1 MKLGNRVSFFSCWWI
16 LLVTS
21 EPAADML
28 VFPNDTS
35 KLLIANWSRW
45 QQEAQVNENVSTRS
59 IRLQQALQYAS
70 GIYANASIAKTL
82 VLSNTVMVTL
92 LTLTDRA
99 AEGYMNLLRNWLCYT
114 SHYQH
119 KPLIYYSYES
129 TNSSPS
135 TLLAATLDD
144 LRQYNRLSR
153 FIDFPNALF
162 WQLLTKKTYWQ
173 GTYSVKWKLDFR
185 GSSVSH
191 AHFGSPLLK
200 IVLMLEVLRNGY
212 DCVYFDVDIA
222 FVKDPIPFMIIGQ
235 NTVSITYES
244 RSCGSFVK
252 SQATTKEKY
261 VWRPMEPNSGI
272 IFVRRQHHK
281 GETFLEK
288 FVMLVINA
296 HTSNDQFQLRTR
308 SDGLYEISAD
318 CQIHYVEPF
327 TTNQQYTD
335 FVHQY
340 KKTHLPSSEL
350 ATLCYLPD
358 ILFEN
363 GEFAF
368 KCIKHNENQLRL
380 NRFGRVGSPEGIS
393 TPPGSLVLNTKL
405 RQLFTNLT
413 KEHVLG
419 SLSMGSDNDDFIAPV
434 TVHGTTTTITTII
447 PPPPPISVHVS
458 HLHFQYMSLIQPT
471 NL

>member
-1 MKLGNRVSFFSCWWI
+1 MKLSNLVSFLSCSSFSF
-16 LLVTS
+16 VTS
-21 EPAADML
+21 ERPSTEL
-28 VFPNDTS
+28 IFPNDSSTQLS
-35 KLLIANWSRW
+35 ANWTRW

-212 DCVYFDVDIA
+212 DCVYFDVDIGLVLDPVPYMMRGDA
-222 FVKDPIPFMIIGQ
+222 DFVVSEPRLATYPIPNI
-235 NTVSITYES
+235 
-244 RSCGSFVK
+244 
-252 SQATTKEKY
+252 
-261 VWRPMEPNSGI
+261 NS
-272 IFVRRQHHK
+272 
-281 GETFLEK
+281 
-288 FVMLVINA
+288 
-296 HTSNDQFQLRTR
+296 SN
-308 SDGLYEISAD
+308 
-318 CQIHYVEPF
+318 P
-327 TTNQQYTD
+327 
-335 FVHQY
+335 
-340 KKTHLPSSEL
+340 
-350 ATLCYLPD
+350 
-358 ILFEN
+358 
-363 GEFAF
+363 
-368 KCIKHNENQLRL
+368 
-380 NRFGRVGSPEGIS
+380 
-393 TPPGSLVLNTKL
+393 
-405 RQLFTNLT
+405 
-413 KEHVLG
+413 
-419 SLSMGSDNDDFIAPV
+419 
-434 TVHGTTTTITTII
+434 
-447 PPPPPISVHVS
+447 
-458 HLHFQYMSLIQPT
+458 
-471 NL
+471 